1 MTELRTELSRRSL
14 STDGLKAELVN
25 RLQARLDEEEFGLA
39 EPPPPAA
46 AGDAPAAE
54 PSKTDDKPSPPTP
67 KPEATV
73 VVAKK
78 SEPAPAVEG
87 TADTKAHAETKASE
101 GEEQP
106 AEAPVAKVAEGMSF
120 EEKKRARAARFGMP
134 VVGKKEVQKKKG
146 EKQAKNERKRKD
158 GRGSGR
164 GEDQSKPNPG
174 RGEGEKPKRQK
185 TEPKKENFEGLS
197 KEELEKRL
205 ERAKKYNVA
214 NSNVDAMKAALRK
227 HRFTESSK

>member
-1 MTELRTELSRRSL
+1 VTELRTELSRRGL

-39 EPPPPAA
+39 EPPPAAA

-54 PSKTDDKPSPPTP
+54 PAKTDDKPSPS

-73 VVAKK
+73 EVAKK
-78 SEPAPAVEG
+78 SEPAPATEG
-87 TADTKAHAETKASE
+87 TAETKADADTKAT
-101 GEEQP
+101 EEEENP
-106 AEAPVAKVAEGMSF
+106 AEAPVVKVAEGMSF

-134 VVGKKEVQKKKG
+134 VVDKKEAQKKKG
-146 EKQAKNERKRKD
+146 DEQTKNQRKRKG
-158 GRGSGR
+158 GRESGH
-164 GEDQSKPNPG
+164 GEDQRKTNPG
-174 RGEGEKPKRQK
+174 RGEGDKPKRQK
-185 TEPKKENFEGLS
+185 TEPKKDNFDGLS

-205 ERAKKYNVA
+205 ERAKKYKVT
-214 NSNVDAMKAALRK
+214 NSTVDAMKAALRK